1 MLFRKKLILGL
12 VSLTIITS
20 ITVTTQAAEQTWG
33 TKVSGGENHTLVL
46 TENNAVSAFGENYP
60 ISLKFLLNSTY
71 PNGIIDNRPTISF
84 LWRII
89 KERARK

>member
-1 MLFRKKLILGL
+1 MLFAKKLILAI
-12 VSLTIITS
+12 VSLTIITT

-46 TENNAVSAFGENYP
+46 TENKAVWGCGENCP

-71 PNGIIDNRPTISF
+71 PNGIIDNKPTISF

-89 KERARK
+89 KERTRK